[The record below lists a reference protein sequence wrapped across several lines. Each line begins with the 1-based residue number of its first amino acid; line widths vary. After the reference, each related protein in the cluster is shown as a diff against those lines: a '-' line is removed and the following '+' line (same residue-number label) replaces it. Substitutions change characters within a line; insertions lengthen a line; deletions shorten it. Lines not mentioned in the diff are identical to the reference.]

1 MTYHSKIR
9 QELLDQISRMQPG
22 ERIPNELHLAEFFGV
37 SRMTVNKVIS
47 ELAREGFL
55 VRGRGRGS
63 FVARKKTSR
72 KIVSILLPSATLIP
86 QDLQYI
92 ISGATEAA
100 RKMGVGIE
108 LITVSPDNNKDHIDF
123 SALDHLTEDS
133 YVFVVSNWFHR
144 VFPFLWQK
152 KCKTLLLDRQLLQFA
167 PQNEF
172 IKEFQIL
179 DCDIQ
184 SMVRSAFQR
193 LYDAGCRRI
202 AFRGTKPVLESI
214 TCHYYELELERKKMK
229 GLVLPQDNFS
239 IRLSAAELDM
249 IEKFQ
254 PDGLIFDAHY
264 IRSLVGQDLWK
275 VANIPEN
282 IALEMIRFTPELN
295 FLDHCPSAFEIN
307 GAAVGEAAI
316 EMLMNHG
323 DEKYRKIK
331 PLHHPESKK
340 QHVQNISFF
349 EVI

>member
-9 QELLDQISRMQPG
+9 QELLNQISRMQPG

-172 IKEFQIL
+172 IRFLIATFKAW
-179 DCDIQ
+179 
-184 SMVRSAFQR
+184 SA
-193 LYDAGCRRI
+193 L
-202 AFRGTKPVLESI
+202 
-214 TCHYYELELERKKMK
+214 H
-229 GLVLPQDNFS
+229 FS
-239 IRLSAAELDM
+239 GFMMQAAAEL
-249 IEKFQ
+249 
-254 PDGLIFDAHY
+254 
-264 IRSLVGQDLWK
+264 RSAEQNLFWNRSPV
-275 VANIPEN
+275 
-282 IALEMIRFTPELN
+282 TT
-295 FLDHCPSAFEIN
+295 
-307 GAAVGEAAI
+307 
-316 EMLMNHG
+316 MNWSWNA
-323 DEKYRKIK
+323 KR
-331 PLHHPESKK
+331 
-340 QHVQNISFF
+340 
-349 EVI
+349 